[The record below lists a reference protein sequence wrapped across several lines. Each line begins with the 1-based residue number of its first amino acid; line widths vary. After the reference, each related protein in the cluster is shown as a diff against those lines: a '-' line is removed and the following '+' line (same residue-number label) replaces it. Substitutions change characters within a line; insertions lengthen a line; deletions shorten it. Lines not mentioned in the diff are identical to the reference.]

1 MELKDVNNALA
12 SLLNF
17 GKPSASATSASS
29 SAPMV
34 GEGFADLL
42 KGGPKTEAP
51 QVKDTRDVKENKP
64 AARDDKKVR
73 ADDKVA
79 DNKKANNK
87 KTDNNKNQN
96 AVRNENTSADASA
109 SNADKSTVNKTDKTI
124 KTEKTVETQAANEA
138 LVSEEA
144 VVTGE
149 ALAPVEGAVV
159 ADDGAEVA
167 DDLSA
172 YVVPLDVLAMM
183 GTINVVNVQTG
194 ETKTMTGAELAAQ
207 LSQDADLTAIQLPVD
222 GENTIQ
228 LVPAMPVEQV
238 KAPEEGKIDIS
249 AMDLVDDGEV
259 VNLNMAASTQTK
271 KNDMPKAA
279 DSAIVAED
287 FAEDKN
293 GEKVSKLAEVV
304 GEKSK
309 VEVKVNSREEKIA
322 HLSAKDLVADAQAVD
337 EAVAK
342 AANQTSAAPKTGDG
356 AQANQ
361 MQNNGNLNPALN
373 LNAAAAVSATPV
385 AQATEAMGSTVSAQP
400 VEISSAALSNVSAHG
415 SEFVKAAKADAA
427 GESSASFKDVYKGM
441 SKEVAEQVRVN
452 ITKSAVK
459 GVDKIE
465 ITLKPQDLGHIEVKM
480 QIGKDGK
487 LQAHLISSRPET
499 MEALQKEMQ
508 SLEKAFNDAGFQT
521 DEGSLSF
528 SFREGNHAN
537 QNQERENG
545 LRNFIGDVFEKEA
558 SNDILNGDLFQNQ
571 SWDGTS
577 GLNIRV

>member
-1 MELKDVNNALA
+1 MELKEVNNALA
-12 SLLNF
+12 NLLNF
-17 GKPSASATSASS
+17 GKPSASAASASS
-29 SAPMV
+29 SAPVV

-73 ADDKVA
+73 TDDKVA

-87 KTDNNKNQN
+87 KADNNKNKN
-96 AVRNENTSADASA
+96 AVRNDNNSADASA
-109 SNADKSTVNKTDKTI
+109 SNTDKSTVNKTDKTV
-124 KTEKTVETQAANEA
+124 KVEKPVETQTANEA
-138 LVSEEA
+138 PASEEA
-144 VVTGE
+144 VVVDE
-149 ALAPVEGAVV
+149 SLAPVEGAVV
-159 ADDGAEVA
+159 ADDGMDVA

-194 ETKTMTGAELAAQ
+194 ETTTMTGAELAAQ
-207 LSQDADLTAIQLPVD
+207 LLQNADLTAVQLPTD

-259 VNLNMAASTQTK
+259 VTLNVAASAQTK
-271 KNDMPKAA
+271 KNDMPKVA
-279 DSAIVAED
+279 DSAVVAED

-293 GEKVSKLAEVV
+293 GEKVSKIAEVV

-309 VEVKVNSREEKIA
+309 VEIKVSSNEEKIA
-322 HLSAKDLVADAQAVD
+322 HLSTKDLVADAQAVD

-342 AANQTSAAPKTGDG
+342 VANQTSAAPKTGDG

-361 MQNNGNLNPALN
+361 MQNNGNLNQALN
-373 LNAAAAVSATPV
+373 LNAAAAVGTAPV
-385 AQATEAMGSTVSAQP
+385 TQATEAMGSTVSAQP
-400 VEISSAALSNVSAHG
+400 VEISSAALSNASAHG

-427 GESSASFKDVYKGM
+427 GESPASFKDVYKGM